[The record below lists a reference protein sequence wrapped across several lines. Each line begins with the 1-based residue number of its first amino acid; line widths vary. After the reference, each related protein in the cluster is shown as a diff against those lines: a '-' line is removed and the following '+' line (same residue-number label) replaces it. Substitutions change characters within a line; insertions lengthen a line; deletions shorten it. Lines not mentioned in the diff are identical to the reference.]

1 MNKTNINVID
11 FIRPKSLSVI
21 IGSIYEIKNFN
32 GFQIININYISEE
45 NKIETKKIR
54 YNPQILNIALS
65 LNDIIIWSDKN
76 TYIVFNGLLI
86 PIIGRNRTTHKI
98 TPKSIDLI
106 IQKQQD
112 IFKLKSNDFPLQR

>member
-1 MNKTNINVID
+1 MNKTNINIID

-86 PIIGRNRTTHKI
+86 PIIGRNRTTYKI